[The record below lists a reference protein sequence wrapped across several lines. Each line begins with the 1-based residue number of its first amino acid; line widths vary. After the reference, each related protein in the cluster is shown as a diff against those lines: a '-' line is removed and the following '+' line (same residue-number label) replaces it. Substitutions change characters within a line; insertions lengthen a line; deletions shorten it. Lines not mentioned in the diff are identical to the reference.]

1 MPQPL
6 IVERHQAEFCEEVNE
21 PAPLELQL
29 DLGEVEPGWES
40 PSVQQAAQG
49 VSKTLLVQ
57 TLVSITSLSFKLPV
71 LDQSLG
77 EIKHANDVATEKFFV
92 CHFLPQ
98 PCGKLPR
105 RKSMGGVG
113 GGEAG
118 QPGGCA
124 LAQLGAEPPFQLA
137 LPDGKPR
144 GVVWTAGGEK
154 GSRDRGLPQHPP
166 RHLLLADLALKK
178 VRQVN
183 CCCRILVLNLF

>member
-6 IVERHQAEFCEEVNE
+6 IVERHQAELCEKVNE

-29 DLGEVEPGWES
+29 NLGEVEPGRES

-49 VSKTLLVQ
+49 VSKILLIQ
-57 TLVSITSLSFKLPV
+57 TLVLITSLSFKWVV

-77 EIKHANDVATEKFFV
+77 QIKDTNDVATEKFFV
-92 CHFLPQ
+92 CNFLPQ
-98 PCGKLPR
+98 PCGKLTR

-113 GGEAG
+113 RDKAG
-118 QPGGCA
+118 QPGSCA
-124 LAQLGAEPPFQLA
+124 LTQLRSQPTVQLA
-137 LPDGKPR
+137 LADGKPR

-154 GSRDRGLPQHPP
+154 GARDRGLPQHPP

-178 VRQVN
+178 EVRQVN
-183 CCCRILVLNLF
+183 CCCRILVLNL

>member
-1 MPQPL
+1 MGRTSWLLTAQELTPVHAQLWNLAHKLISSPLQANDRQIQVVSIQIMPQPL

-57 TLVSITSLSFKLPV
+57 TLVSITSLSFKLTV

-118 QPGGCA
+118 QPGG
-124 LAQLGAEPPFQLA
+124 
-137 LPDGKPR
+137 
-144 GVVWTAGGEK
+144 
-154 GSRDRGLPQHPP
+154 
-166 RHLLLADLALKK
+166 
-178 VRQVN
+178 
-183 CCCRILVLNLF
+183 